1 MSGIRGSV
9 SWPIE
14 TLGWIAMEADGETA
28 EILAD
33 ARKLAR
39 GSGAIPGDAFERA
52 YGRARKETVI
62 TLAID
67 LGRALMNEGPNPP
80 EWHYTERRTPTLSSL
95 KMRVTQQVELN
106 EHQQIAGL
114 HNLAFGNEGGALIH
128 KIGCAFRLALQLDG
142 VGGLA
147 EFCMPVLSYF
157 SGDYK
162 KAAKRLESLASS
174 GRNPRWRW
182 MARISRLEALVADGR
197 LGVAFRDTTNWDQL
211 QDRDLRAGLAV
222 NRLTMAVLS
231 SEPNLTKEMSAR
243 FADIVGGT
251 SLERIA
257 WDRVHSLAR
266 RVTDSKRTTPQVISA
281 IERLVDSRSRR

>member
-1 MSGIRGSV
+1 
-9 SWPIE
+9 
-14 TLGWIAMEADGETA
+14 MEADGETA

-39 GSGAIPGDAFERA
+39 SSGAIPGDAFERA

-80 EWHYTERRTPTLSSL
+80 EWHYTERRTPTLSNVRT
-95 KMRVTQQVELN
+95 RVTQHVELI
-106 EHQQIAGL
+106 EHQQVEEL
-114 HNLAFGNEGGALIH
+114 HNLAFEKEGGALVR
-128 KIGCAFRLALQLDG
+128 KIGCAFTLALQLDG

-162 KAAKRLESLASS
+162 NAAKRLESLASS
-174 GRNPRWRW
+174 ARNPRWRW
-182 MARISRLEALVADGR
+182 MARISRLEALIADGR
-197 LGVAFRDTTNWDQL
+197 IGLAFRDTPNWDQL
-211 QDRDLRAGLAV
+211 HDRDLRAGLAV
-222 NRLTMAVLS
+222 NRLTMAVLA
-231 SEPNLTKEMSAR
+231 SEANLTKEISAR
-243 FADIVGGT
+243 FAEIVGGT

-257 WDRVHSLAR
+257 WERVQSLAR
-266 RVTDSKRTTPQVISA
+266 RVIDSRKARPQVISA
-281 IERLVDSRSRR
+281 IERLVDSRSSR